1 MGFAEPLLQA
11 ARRLRACSQR
21 KCHPQN
27 KRALREAGLGV
38 APMPG
43 HVRAARD
50 GRDSVFHGSSGW
62 AGARVHAAAAPTPV
76 PVGPKGLGSGRDG
89 AVGGRRPSVL
99 RPTCAFLAF
108 TALMPQPT
116 ALQP

>member
-1 MGFAEPLLQA
+1 MAFSEPLLQA

-21 KCHPQN
+21 KSHPQN
-27 KRALREAGLGV
+27 KRAPREAGLGV

-62 AGARVHAAAAPTPV
+62 AGARVRAAAAPMPV